1 MAEEVT
7 FLHGNNIYQNQFEI
21 LTVKWLKM
29 GNGRTD
35 RRHTPFLKQLH
46 FVAANKPRARPN
58 EFPDFSENYHFP

>member
-29 GNGRTD
+29 GNGHLQDFVHEATQIDIPTNFEQNRCLQT
-35 RRHTPFLKQLH
+35 LYSKQI
-46 FVAANKPRARPN
+46 KYK
-58 EFPDFSENYHFP
+58 ES